1 MSVPLSYNFITFLP
15 QAIYRETT
23 FFKFLGRLIVLT
35 PLGKGFDYFFPIF
48 ILVPIAATLF
58 NLYGR
63 IKDVLRFGIPVD
75 YDNENPRG
83 GFGTGGWREGRDLI
97 EQELHS
103 HAHLSGSSTPLE
115 GNLSASRQSS
125 APSNQHTAHR
135 TEAPQPRDDSPVS
148 VLSHQRQPI
157 TPTPTPRSELAQ
169 RQSERLAAATAAA
182 EEEDEGVFSGF
193 AHRFRNT
200 IDRVERPEWL
210 PDVGKRPKW
219 MGGNNAAD
227 AGGSGSTIGGGI
239 GRWFGGRPAEGRVR
253 L

>member
-1 MSVPLSYNFITFLP
+1 MPLSYNFITFLP

-48 ILVPIAATLF
+48 ILIPVAATLF

-63 IKDVLRFGIPVD
+63 IKDVFGFGIPVD
-75 YDNENPRG
+75 DDSEDRRG

-97 EQELHS
+97 ERELHDRS
-103 HAHLSGSSTPLE
+103 CLSGSSTPLE
-115 GNLSASRQSS
+115 RNLSAPRQSS
-125 APSNQHTAHR
+125 APSNSRAAAR
-135 TEAPQPRDDSPVS
+135 TEEQTPGDDSPAS
-148 VLSHQRQPI
+148 IPSRQRQP
-157 TPTPTPRSELAQ
+157 TAPTLRNELAQ

-193 AHRFRNT
+193 AHRVRNT

-210 PDVGKRPKW
+210 PEVGKRPKW
-219 MGGNNAAD
+219 MGGNNAAS
-227 AGGSGSTIGGGI
+227 AGGSGSNSGGGL